1 MHFST
6 TSARLSS
13 GMSARPFSV
22 AIQHSRA
29 ARVWVIGSSSGLVAG
44 SPAATTGAPALA
56 TRSVLQAVIAD
67 METRMREAAADLN
80 FEEAARL
87 RDEIKRLRATEL
99 AVLDNPAAR
108 DVMRPQTK
116 GRPLPFRPR
125 RP

>member
-1 MHFST
+1 MAASLRLWDVVYGDTADDAPQEVHDRGAAAAFIFCSMHFST

-56 TRSVLQAVIAD
+56 TRSVLQAASRGSRRT
-67 METRMREAAADLN
+67 TRRGAG
-80 FEEAARL
+80 RQ
-87 RDEIKRLRATEL
+87 RR
-99 AVLDNPAAR
+99 
-108 DVMRPQTK
+108 VM
-116 GRPLPFRPR
+116 
-125 RP
+125 